1 MGQGFTS
8 TAVAALMLG
17 VATPVIAQSSDVA
30 RRFDIAAG
38 PLDRTLPAFA
48 RQSGLQILYPSALV
62 AGRRSPA
69 VSGDLTPEAALTL
82 LLRDSGLT
90 YRQSRPTVFVL
101 VDPTARA
108 DAGETDAT
116 QLEEIVVTGTYLR
129 GADSPSPVTVVTQAD
144 IDRQGRGTVAETL
157 AALPQNFTGAAYEG
171 SAGTG
176 ADRTSRNLAY
186 ATGVNLRG
194 LGADATLV
202 LVNGRRIAGTGS
214 AGDFSDI
221 SNIPTSAVAR
231 TDVLLDGASALY
243 GADAVGGVVNII
255 LKSRFD
261 GAESRLRLGGTSD
274 GGAEE
279 VLLSHSGGF
288 DWSGGGIVAAYE
300 FHDRAEL
307 RAADRRATADA
318 DLRPFGGSD
327 RRFFYSAP
335 GNLMA
340 FDPISGSY
348 EPTHA
353 IPRDQSGLN
362 LSAGDF
368 RPGEVNLTNQM
379 DGQWSLPHQRRHS
392 VFVAGRQ
399 DLPGGFSLDGDIR
412 YTDRQYEQD
421 TMADIGILFVTPDNP
436 FFTPVAGEPFQEI
449 AYSFTNDLGPGQ
461 DEGFS
466 RSVGGALGISGT
478 ILGWNAAAYLSGG
491 EETTGLLA
499 TNRVQTTRLDE
510 AIGATPDS
518 ATTPFSPAIDG
529 YFNPY
534 GDPAAHSPALLAFI
548 GSGYIRSENVSTV
561 GSINLKADG
570 VLLTLPGGD
579 LRMAAGV
586 DFRHERFETS
596 GENFI
601 SGDAP
606 RIAAPTRYERD
617 VAAAF
622 AELRIPIVGPDN
634 VMPGVERLE
643 ISLAGRVEDHEG
655 VGRTSNPKVGL
666 LYKPTPDLLLR
677 TSYGTSFR
685 APSLRELNSAYRLGP
700 VFLDRSGANVIS
712 IVQYGGN
719 PDLIP
724 ETAESWTAGFVWTPG
739 AFEGLRIE
747 GGWFR
752 TTFEDRIATPV
763 AENLIDA
770 LNDPTLAP
778 FIRYV
783 SPGSNADDLAY
794 VQSLLAHPG
803 NFNPNIFPA
812 TAYGAVIDNRYVNA
826 SAVEVEGLDLSTRY
840 GFSLGSGDFSLDA
853 TVTHLLT
860 NDRTITQTSPREDLL
875 GAPNFPARWRGRF
888 GAQWMQGPI
897 TVGGALNH
905 VSGGRDT
912 TSGKAI
918 DDWITL
924 DGQVRVD
931 LENGWAEGLSLTLN
945 VLNLLN
951 EEPPFYDAPVGIGYD
966 AANTN
971 VLGRQISLQLVKR
984 W

>member
-1 MGQGFTS
+1 MGHGYTS
-8 TAVAALMLG
+8 TALAALMMA
-17 VATPVIAQSSDVA
+17 VATPVIAQSSDDV
-30 RRFDIAAG
+30 RRFEIAAG
-38 PLDRTLPAFA
+38 PLERTLPAFG

-62 AGRRSPA
+62 AGRRSA
-69 VSGDLTPEAALTL
+69 ALSGDHAPEAALQL
-82 LLRDSGLT
+82 MLRDTGLS

-101 VDPTARA
+101 FDPAARA
-108 DAGETDAT
+108 DLDVDEATELGEV
-116 QLEEIVVTGTYLR
+116 VVTGTYLR

-144 IDRQGRGTVAETL
+144 VDRQGRGTVAETL

-243 GADAVGGVVNII
+243 GADAVGGVVNVI
-255 LKSRFD
+255 LKSRFEV
-261 GAESRLRLGGTSD
+261 AETRLRVGGTSD

-288 DWSGGGIVAAYE
+288 DWSSGSMVAAYE
-300 FHDRAEL
+300 FHDRGEL
-307 RAADRRATADA
+307 RAADRRLTADA
-318 DLRPFGGSD
+318 DLRALGGSD
-327 RRFFYSAP
+327 HRFFYGAP

-353 IPRDQSGLN
+353 IPPGQNGLN
-362 LSAGDF
+362 LTAGDF
-368 RPGEVNLTNQM
+368 RPGAVNLTNQM
-379 DGQWSLPHQRRHS
+379 QGQWSLPHQRRNS
-392 VFVAGRQ
+392 LFLAGRQ

-412 YTDRQYEQD
+412 YTDRRYKQD
-421 TMADIGILFVTPDNP
+421 TMADIGILFVSPDNP
-436 FFTPVAGEPFQEI
+436 YFTPVAGEPYQEI
-449 AYSFTNDLGPGQ
+449 AYSFINDLGPGR

-478 ILGWNAAAYLSGG
+478 LFGWNTDAYFSGG
-491 EETTGLLA
+491 RETTGLLA
-499 TNRVQTTRLDE
+499 TNRVQTSRLDE
-510 AIGATPDS
+510 AIGATPDNP
-518 ATTPFSPAIDG
+518 ATPFRPSVDG
-529 YFNPY
+529 FFNPY
-534 GDPAAHSPALLAFI
+534 GDPASHSAALLAFI

-561 GSINLKADG
+561 ASMNLKADG
-570 VLLTLPGGD
+570 VLLSLPGGD
-579 LRMAAGV
+579 LRMAIGLDV
-586 DFRHERFETS
+586 RRERFETS

-601 SGDAP
+601 SGATP
-606 RIAAPTRYERD
+606 RIAAPTRFERD
-617 VAAAF
+617 VTAAF

-634 VMPGVERLE
+634 TRPGLERLE
-643 ISLAGRVEDHEG
+643 VSLAGRIEDHEG
-655 VGRTSNPKVGL
+655 VGQTTNPKVGL
-666 LYKPTPDLLLR
+666 LYKPTTDLLFR
-677 TSYGTSFR
+677 TSFGTSFR

-700 VFLDRSGANVIS
+700 VFLDRAGSNVIS

-719 PDLIP
+719 PDLSP
-724 ETAESWTAGFVWTPG
+724 ETAESWTAGFVWTPSSM
-739 AFEGLRIE
+739 EGLRIE

-783 SPGSNADDLAY
+783 APRTDAADLAY

-803 NFNPNIFPA
+803 NYNPNVFPA

-826 SAVEVEGLDLSTRY
+826 SAVEVQGLDLSTRY
-840 GFSLGSGDFSLDA
+840 RFTLGSGDLSLDA
-853 TVTHLLT
+853 TVTHLIT
-860 NDRTITQTSPREDLL
+860 NDRTITPASPTEDLL
-875 GAPNFPARWRGRF
+875 GVPNFPARWRGRL

-897 TVGGALNH
+897 TIGGVLNH

-912 TSGKAI
+912 ANGRAI

-924 DGQVRVD
+924 DGQARVD
-931 LENGWAEGLSLTLN
+931 LDSGWIRGLSLTLN

-951 EEPPFYDAPVGIGYD
+951 EGPPFYDAPAGIGYD

-971 VLGRQISLQLVKR
+971 VLGRQVSLQLVKR